1 MLPSLAQWLQTL
13 SPEFGFFR
21 VFQYLTFRAVMAA
34 LTALLIGLIAGPYV
48 IRHLTALKIGQPIR
62 GYAMES
68 HLSKSGTPTMG
79 GVLILLSIAIATL
92 LWVDLTNRFV
102 WIVLLVTLGF
112 GAIGWVDDWR
122 KVVNKDPEGMRS
134 REKYFWQSL
143 IGLMAALYLVFSISE
158 NSNLR
163 VLELFFNWVRS
174 GFDVNLPP
182 KAGLMVPFFK
192 EISYPL
198 GVLGFVVLTYLV
210 IVGSSNAVNLTD
222 GLDGLAIMP
231 VVMVASALGV
241 FSYVTGSSVFS
252 RYLFLPHIPGAGEL
266 LIFCAAMAGSGLAF
280 LWFNTHPAQVFMGDV
295 GALALGAALGTIAV
309 IVRQEVVLAIM
320 GGIFVVEALSVMM
333 QVVYF
338 KYTRRKYGAGRRIL
352 KMAPLHH
359 HFEKSGWKETQ
370 VVVRFW
376 IITMLLCLVG
386 LSTLKLR

>member
-1 MLPSLAQWLQTL
+1 MLLSLAQWLQTL

-34 LTALLIGLIAGPYV
+34 LTALLMGLLAGPYV
-48 IRHLTALKIGQPIR
+48 IRRLTELKIGQPVR
-62 GYAMES
+62 GYGMES

-79 GVLILLSIAIATL
+79 GVLILLSIAISTL
-92 LWVDLTNRFV
+92 LWFDLSNRFV
-102 WIVLLVTLGF
+102 WIVLIVTLGF
-112 GAIGWVDDWR
+112 GAIGWADDWR

-134 REKYFWQSL
+134 REKYLWQST
-143 IGLMAALYLVFSISE
+143 IGLLAALYLVFAVSE
-158 NSNLR
+158 SSNVR
-163 VLELFFNWVRS
+163 VFELFVTWVRS
-174 GFDVNLPP
+174 GFQVSLPT
-182 KAGLMVPFFK
+182 KAGLLLPFFK
-192 EISYPL
+192 AVSYPL
-198 GVLGFVVLTYLV
+198 GMFGFVVLTYLV

-231 VVMVASALGV
+231 VVMVGSSLGV
-241 FSYVTGSSVFS
+241 FAYVTGSAVYSK
-252 RYLFLPHIPGAGEL
+252 YLFFPHIPGSGEL
-266 LIFCAAMAGSGLAF
+266 LIFCSAMAGAGLAF

-309 IVRQEVVLAIM
+309 IVRQEIVLAIM
-320 GGIFVVEALSVMM
+320 GGIFVVEALSVML
-333 QVVYF
+333 QVSWF
-338 KYTRRKYGAGRRIL
+338 KYTKRKFGEGRRL
-352 KMAPLHH
+352 FKMAPLHH